1 MQAGLTTGELGHQ
14 GFPKHARVTGGVVAW
29 HPALIAEQYIDPIP
43 GQVLLT
49 KESIGRLRCL
59 SAGQCYLGAVALGQ
73 HLIKL

>member
-1 MQAGLTTGELGHQ
+1 MHAGFATRELRHQ
-14 GFPKHARVTGGVVAW
+14 GFPKHAGIAGGVVAW

-59 SAGQCYLGAVALGQ
+59 SAGQCYLGAIALGQ